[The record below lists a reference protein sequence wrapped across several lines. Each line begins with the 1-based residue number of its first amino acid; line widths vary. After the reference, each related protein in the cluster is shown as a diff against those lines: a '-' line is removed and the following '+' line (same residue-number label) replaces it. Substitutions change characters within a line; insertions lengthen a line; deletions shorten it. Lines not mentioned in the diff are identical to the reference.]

1 MSGALLAFSML
12 AIAGGGLAALALRSR
27 AWGVAALKGLM
38 GAALGGLLL
47 FELWPAIYARLGLPS
62 LGFGIAGFVVV
73 VLAER
78 ILGRGAHDHGQSGR
92 FFTAEMVWAGLLL
105 HQLTDGL
112 AISLSAHS
120 EGLSSL
126 ALVVITHQVPVAAV
140 VMWLFL
146 ARGEHARGW
155 QRLGLMAA
163 ATALG
168 TLASSSLLPLAESA
182 TLHALMAFA
191 SGTFM
196 HLFAHDFI
204 DFHAHDRKDKTAE
217 FFAFLVGIL
226 AFISFHQ
233 HGQHVHHGAG
243 SFAGHFSLLLAKSA
257 PYLLLGLLAGGLLYA
272 FLPESPIRWMKRGG
286 TLGQSVKG
294 MLFGLPLP
302 VCSCG
307 VIPLFT
313 SLAKRGVPPAAL
325 ISFLIATPELGIDS
339 FLYSVSLLGLDF
351 SLLRLA
357 AAMVLPILAATLFV
371 ALTSRQQKDGAEAGN
386 GPCAHCCKSQE
397 GERKSWWRYAAM
409 DLADDLFPMLLLGL
423 ALAAL
428 VQTLWPADLPPPI
441 PAGWDILFLAA
452 IGIPFYVCA
461 SASVPLALVL
471 LERGFSLGAVLVF
484 LFAGP
489 ATNIA
494 TILAVEKA
502 FGKSRGLL
510 LALICLLLA
519 VLLGLL
525 GNAFLAEHHFA
536 VTSQEHQHGWS
547 WPALACSSILALL
560 ALGSLWRLGPL
571 HWISTMI
578 NVLPGITHHPGKQ
591 AAAR

>member
-1 MSGALLAFSML
+1 MSATLLAFSTL

-38 GAALGGLLL
+38 GSVLGGLLL

-62 LGFGIAGFVVV
+62 LGFGIAGFVAV

-78 ILGRGAHDHGQSGR
+78 ILGRGVHDHGESGR

-112 AISLSAHS
+112 ALSLSAHS

-146 ARGEHARGW
+146 ARGEQLRGW
-155 QRLGLMAA
+155 QRLGLMAV
-163 ATALG
+163 ATAIG

-191 SGTFM
+191 SGTFI

-226 AFISFHQ
+226 AFIFFHY
-233 HGQHVHHGAG
+233 HGQHQHHGAG
-243 SFAGHFSLLLAKSA
+243 SFADHFSHLLAKSA
-257 PYLLLGLLAGGLLYA
+257 PYLLLGLLAGGLLHA
-272 FLPESPIRWMKRGG
+272 FLPESPIRWMQRGG

-339 FLYSVSLLGLDF
+339 FLYSLSLLGLEF

-371 ALTSRQQKDGAEAGN
+371 ALTRRQAETGN
-386 GPCAHCCKSQE
+386 AACGHCCKSQE
-397 GERKSWWRYAAM
+397 GERKAWWRYAAK

-423 ALAAL
+423 ALAAM
-428 VQTLWPADLPPPI
+428 VQTLWPVDLPPPI

-510 LALICLLLA
+510 LALICLVLA

-525 GNAFLAEHHFA
+525 GNAFLTDHHFA
-536 VTSQEHQHGWS
+536 VASQEHQHTWS
-547 WPALACSSILALL
+547 LPALVSSIALAVL

-591 AAAR
+591 PATR